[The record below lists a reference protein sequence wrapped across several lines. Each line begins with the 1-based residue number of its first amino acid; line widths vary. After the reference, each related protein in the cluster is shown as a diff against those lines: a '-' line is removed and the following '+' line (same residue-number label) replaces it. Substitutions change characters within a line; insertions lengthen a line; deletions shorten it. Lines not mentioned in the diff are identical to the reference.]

1 MYVSVIPGQFEAN
14 VTSNGFMQ
22 PDDTISNFGT
32 LVGTNGYNG
41 VIDRCSVK
49 PVVYVIHVGL
59 RVNATFYDVVP
70 VTKVRCGGIVGTSYF
85 NSQIKDCYAEKLLF
99 MSSEASEV
107 QEFYIGGI
115 VGYIQNTGSYSPRIE
130 NCILRNGLEVAQTGK
145 TENVGLAIGYIDE
158 SFTTE
163 TYSNLY
169 ANGNSSTSQKI
180 VGNNATTNGILTGNT
195 YKNQS
200 SYSGL
205 DFTNTWTIEEGVSA
219 PILK

>member
-1 MYVSVIPGQFEAN
+1 
-14 VTSNGFMQ
+14 
-22 PDDTISNFGT
+22 
-32 LVGTNGYNG
+32 
-41 VIDRCSVK
+41 
-49 PVVYVIHVGL
+49 
-59 RVNATFYDVVP
+59 
-70 VTKVRCGGIVGTSYF
+70 
-85 NSQIKDCYAEKLLF
+85 

-115 VGYIQNTGSYSPRIE
+115 VGYIQYTRSFSPKIE
-130 NCILRNGLEVAQTGK
+130 NCVLRNGLQVASTGE
-145 TENVGLAIGYIDE
+145 TENVGLAIGYIDDG
-158 SFTTE
+158 FTTE

-180 VGNNATTNGILTGNT
+180 VGNKATTNGILTGNT